1 MSTSAT
7 ATPAE
12 GFRAPPPTPAS
23 IAAATEKGA
32 GHLETVPED
41 AMLDE
46 AVTDE
51 KVAAASVDSDK
62 LAEGH
67 VSVEAKAYSATE
79 GAILQLPL
87 SDDPLE
93 I

>member
-1 MSTSAT
+1 
-7 ATPAE
+7 
-12 GFRAPPPTPAS
+12 
-23 IAAATEKGA
+23 
-32 GHLETVPED
+32 
-41 AMLDE
+41 MLDE
-46 AVTDE
+46 TVTDE
-51 KVAAASVDSDK
+51 KAAAASVDSDK